1 MGNVHPAALCD
12 IDRILGRPIGILL
25 YILAMAAGAWLIHNV
40 ARKISAVCLTAK
52 SL

>member
-1 MGNVHPAALCD
+1 
-12 IDRILGRPIGILL
+12 
-25 YILAMAAGAWLIHNV
+25 MAAGAWLIHNV